1 MGAAV
6 EIKKA
11 TSKSPEPF
19 VLNPMLLAFY
29 DLSIEEIV
37 LLNRF
42 AASRRRIGFD
52 QDWAGILQNSRKA
65 SLQRPR

>member
-1 MGAAV
+1 MKTKNAAG
-6 EIKKA
+6 EER
-11 TSKSPEPF
+11 EPF
-19 VLNPMLLAFY
+19 VLNPMLLVFY
-29 DLSIEEIV
+29 DLSIEEII